1 MTIVDAGGSVA
12 GAGRVRRSRRKR
24 WFAVGG
30 AVLLLV
36 CVLMHMHVVLSAAAH
51 TFAPA
56 DAPRADCIVVPGA
69 RIHADGTPYDL
80 LTDRLAAAAQLFAA
94 GKAPRIVLSGR
105 GGGEL
110 AVDEVGAMRRWLVE
124 RGVPAA
130 ALVDDPLGLRTLD
143 TMRQLRGQGGIRSA
157 IVVTNPFHVARSV
170 FLGRSAGLDV
180 CGVEAPYLR
189 EYPIGTVLRNE
200 SREAAARVWAWI
212 EVLVL
217 GGAR

>member
-1 MTIVDAGGSVA
+1 MNIADASGGVP
-12 GAGRVRRSRRKR
+12 GARTARRRPLKQ
-24 WFAVGG
+24 WFAVAG

-36 CVLMHMHVVLSAAAH
+36 CVLVHTHVVVSAAAH

-105 GGGEL
+105 GGGGL
-110 AVDEVGAMRRWLVE
+110 ATDEVGAMRRWLVE

-143 TMRQLRGQGGIRSA
+143 TMRRLRGQAGIRSA

-189 EYPIGTVLRNE
+189 EYPIDTVLRNQG
-200 SREAAARVWAWI
+200 REVAARVWAWI

-217 GGAR
+217 GGVE